1 MIKFKMMKLLI
12 EKDFLY
18 NLRWLILPA
27 AIDFRAEVIFNN
39 FEDEPDQTSA
49 SFHRIIKQ
57 ATKIYRCKN
66 IQYRS

>member
-1 MIKFKMMKLLI
+1 MMKLLI

-39 FEDEPDQTSA
+39 FEDEPDQASA
-49 SFHRIIKQ
+49 IAF
-57 ATKIYRCKN
+57 TE
-66 IQYRS
+66 